1 MPNLAE
7 VVKVALENV
16 PAQDKETI
24 ERYEEG
30 IRIFNELVQRGLIKP
45 RGYQLEGID
54 DNIKG
59 CSFNQQLF
67 SNTIKK

>member
-7 VVKVALENV
+7 DVKAAIKNV
-16 PAQDKETI
+16 PIQDAETVK
-24 ERYEEG
+24 RYEEG
-30 IRIFNELVQRGLIKP
+30 IRIFNELVQKGLLKP

-54 DNIKG
+54 DNIKS
-59 CSFNQQLF
+59 CSFNQRLF